1 MIASHSS
8 ANCTIIMIIFNTYF
22 SLGDEKTLPIMKSD
36 YKNPCQ
42 GKLVPNEAA
51 VSRIRDSH
59 IRPPVHGRYFTTEN
73 QDQFTPK
80 ATDRVPIDGDKLQRS
95 TVPLGTLCSA

>member
-1 MIASHSS
+1 MR
-8 ANCTIIMIIFNTYF
+8 
-22 SLGDEKTLPIMKSD
+22 SD

-59 IRPPVHGRYFTTEN
+59 IRPPIHGTYFAKSEN
-73 QDQFTPK
+73 QDQFYPK
-80 ATDRVPIDGDKLQRS
+80 ETDRVPIDGGKLQRS
-95 TVPLGTLCSA
+95 TVPLGTLCST